1 MLKSGSDF
9 RFEPEPDQTERKVQV
24 QVREISEP
32 ECEVRF
38 KVRFYFQF
46 SERVQTLYFFPF
58 SLTEKSDLP
67 DDPMELLN
75 RISA

>member
-9 RFEPEPDQTERKVQV
+9 MFKPEPDQTERKVQV

-38 KVRFYFQF
+38 KVHFYFQF
-46 SERVQTLYFFPF
+46 SERVQTLYFFHF
-58 SLTEKSDLP
+58 SPTEKSDLP
-67 DDPMELLN
+67 NDPMELLN
-75 RISA
+75 RILA

>member
-9 RFEPEPDQTERKVQV
+9 RFEPEPDQTERKVRV

-38 KVRFYFQF
+38 KVHFYFQF
-46 SERVQTLYFFPF
+46 SECVQMLYFFPF
-58 SLTEKSDLP
+58 LPTEKSDLP

-75 RISA
+75 